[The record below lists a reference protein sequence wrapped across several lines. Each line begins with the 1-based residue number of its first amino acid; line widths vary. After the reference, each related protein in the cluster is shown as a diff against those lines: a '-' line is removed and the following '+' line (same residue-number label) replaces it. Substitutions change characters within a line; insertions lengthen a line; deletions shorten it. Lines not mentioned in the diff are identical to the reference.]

1 MLYKLRTGDIVIC
14 EDTDNKRTN
23 MYLLTYDYFNGYGL
37 RCLTCGDFVGSY
49 KDNKELMKSDLLNF
63 LHAVAVIPK
72 EIMVA
77 KVNSKIQ
84 LNYPIKVHDIVD
96 SDNEPGIQIEISH
109 VVGCNLGE

>member
-49 KDNKELMKSDLLNF
+49 KDNKKLIRKRS
-63 LHAVAVIPK
+63 
-72 EIMVA
+72 
-77 KVNSKIQ
+77 SKFSTCRSSYSKR
-84 LNYPIKVHDIVD
+84 NH
-96 SDNEPGIQIEISH
+96 
-109 VVGCNLGE
+109 GC